1 MTAVT
6 LDPRF
11 LKLGLRGASSGR
23 RVCSTSRS
31 PGSLDYLIVIT
42 MEKEKKQ
49 EKHWIEGIE
58 NVVYDLGGVV
68 IDLDRS
74 QAVEGLKALGI
85 LDADALLDQYEQRG
99 PFLLL
104 ESGRITT
111 GAFFDEMRRI
121 AVENG
126 FPAPTDTQLTEAFN
140 RFLVRLPKER
150 LEMLRRMR
158 LAGFRIF
165 VLSNTNPVMYNS
177 WIAEAFR
184 AEGGTINDYFDG
196 IVASFQE
203 GTCKPDPAIFE
214 TVMRR
219 YGLNPSRTLMLD
231 DSEKNCRGAAST
243 GMHALQVGDTPE
255 TDMLAISNLLLSTRG
270 AE

>member
-1 MTAVT
+1 MIRSRT
-6 LDPRF
+6 L
-11 LKLGLRGASSGR
+11 LN
-23 RVCSTSRS
+23 T
-31 PGSLDYLIVIT
+31 IT

-74 QAVEGLKALGI
+74 QAVEGLRTLGI
-85 LDADALLDQYEQRG
+85 LDADNLLDQYEQRG
-99 PFLLL
+99 PFLML
-104 ESGRITT
+104 ETGRVDT
-111 GAFFDEMRRI
+111 GAFFDEMREI
-121 AVENG
+121 AIANG
-126 FPAPTDTQLTEAFN
+126 YPAPTDSQLTEAFN
-140 RFLVRLPKER
+140 RFLVKLPVER
-150 LEMLRRMR
+150 LEILRKMRM
-158 LAGFRIF
+158 AGYRIF

-177 WIAEAFR
+177 WIARAFK

-203 GTCKPDPAIFE
+203 GICKPEPVIFE

-219 YGLNPSRTLMLD
+219 YALNPSRTLMLD

-243 GMHALQVGDTPE
+243 GMHALQVGNSPE
-255 TDMLAISNLLLSTRG
+255 NDMIAISNILLSIRG
-270 AE
+270 IE

>member
-1 MTAVT
+1 
-6 LDPRF
+6 
-11 LKLGLRGASSGR
+11 
-23 RVCSTSRS
+23 
-31 PGSLDYLIVIT
+31 
-42 MEKEKKQ
+42 MENQEKT

-85 LDADALLDQYEQRG
+85 VEADSLLDQYEQKG
-99 PFLLL
+99 PFLAL
-104 ESGRITT
+104 ETGRIKT
-111 GAFFDEMRRI
+111 GPFFDELRGI
-121 AVENG
+121 AVANG
-126 FPAPTDTQLTEAFN
+126 YPAPTDTQLAEAFN

-158 LAGFRIF
+158 MAGFRIF

-177 WIAEAFR
+177 WIDDAFH

-203 GTCKPDPAIFE
+203 GTCKPDPTIFE

-231 DSEKNCRGAAST
+231 DSAANCRAAAST
-243 GMHALQVGDTPE
+243 GMQALQVGSTPE
-255 TDMLAISNLLLSTRG
+255 TDMLAISDLLLSTRG